1 MAASTAIAKS
11 AAMPARP
18 LLRRELEDKIAS
30 EVAAYFRTGVVGS
43 RSSKPPTY
51 RRALRR
57 LGYAGRKGELKS
69 QLLATDLA
77 AFLGFDSDTL
87 KRLGPSNWWLRMT
100 TDVPGHITTLQ
111 RQVFHLFLQRKL
123 QDSVCDWDTWS
134 G

>member
-18 LLRRELEDKIAS
+18 LLRRELEDKVAS
-30 EVAAYFRTGVVGS
+30 EVAAYFCRGVVGS

-77 AFLGFDSDTL
+77 GFLGFDGETL

-100 TDVPGHITTLQ
+100 TDVPGHVTTLQ

-123 QDSVCDWDTWS
+123 QDSVCDWDNWS